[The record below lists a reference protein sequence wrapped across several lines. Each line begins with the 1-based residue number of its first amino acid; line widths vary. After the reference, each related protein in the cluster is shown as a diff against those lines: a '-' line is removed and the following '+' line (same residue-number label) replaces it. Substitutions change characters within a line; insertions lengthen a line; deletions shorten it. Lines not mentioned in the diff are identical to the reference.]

1 MAAPILRWRAT
12 NFRSAPVAVLD
23 SRGTGAIASK
33 TFMQPAESERSS
45 GGCLY
50 LVATPIGNLEDIS
63 LRALRILKEADLIA
77 CEDTRQTLKLLSHFE
92 IRKPLESYHEHNEMT
107 RAPELVLRM
116 ESGARVAL
124 VSDAGTPVISDPGH
138 RLVSLCLR
146 HSIPVIPIPGPS
158 AIVAALAAC
167 GLPCEEFTFAGF
179 LPARSGERRR
189 RLQALMPEPR
199 SIVLYEAPHRLR
211 ATLRD
216 ALEMLGDRHA
226 AIARELTKVHE
237 EFVRGRISEL
247 IRTFDEREP
256 RGEITLIIGPPD
268 QGADHSVEYG
278 TELRINSSK
287 EAQTLA
293 ERVHELKE
301 SRNLD
306 RKAALKQAAKE
317 LGISKREAY
326 KRLLTEENT

>member
-1 MAAPILRWRAT
+1 
-12 NFRSAPVAVLD
+12 
-23 SRGTGAIASK
+23 
-33 TFMQPAESERSS
+33 MQPAESEHSS
-45 GGCLY
+45 GCLY
-50 LVATPIGNLEDIS
+50 LVATPIGNMEDIS

-116 ESGARVAL
+116 ESGAHVAL

-146 HSIPVIPIPGPS
+146 HNIPVIPIPGPS
-158 AIVAALAAC
+158 AIVAALTAC

-189 RLQALMPEPR
+189 RLKSFVSEPR

-237 EFVRGRISEL
+237 EFARGRISEL
-247 IRTFDEREP
+247 MRTFDEREP

-268 QGADHSVEYG
+268 HKAEHR
-278 TELRINSSK
+278 TELRINSGHDG
-287 EAQTLA
+287 QTLA
-293 ERVHELKE
+293 QRVHELEE
-301 SRNLD
+301 SSKLD
-306 RKAALKQAAKE
+306 RKAALKQTAKE